1 MKRKTVG
8 QEAYDRLLAPDESQ
22 GIIDTQREVHKS
34 YLKEINNT
42 IDKHKDWTTPYYVVV
57 IAKKERLMENVIR
70 QYFMARRTLPT
81 PQWDQTVWRF
91 DPKSGDLRFVW
102 CTPDENTAKWM
113 AGNTS
118 EVPPDQYELL
128 NTVIELINGRLYSKY
143 HAMFEK
149 DDSHNSKTLE
159 PEKKQVE
166 LILPK

>member
-8 QEAYDRLLAPDESQ
+8 QEAYDRMINPDENQ

-42 IDKHKDWTTPYYVVV
+42 IDKHKDWKDPFYVVV
-57 IAKKERLMENVIR
+57 IAKKERIMENVIR
-70 QYFMARRTLPT
+70 QYFMARKTLPT

-91 DPKSGDLRFVW
+91 EPAGGDLRFLW

-118 EVPPDQYELL
+118 EVPPEQYELL
-128 NTVIELINGRLYSKY
+128 RTVLDVLNQKLYNRY
-143 HAMFEK
+143 HAMYETN
-149 DDSHNSKTLE
+149 DDHNLKTME
-159 PEKKQVE
+159 PEKKKVE
-166 LILPK
+166 LILP